1 MSSAN
6 TLVELVR
13 KASSI
18 NLASSQLSP
27 CFPYL
32 HILLT
37 IMLIFHSILIL
48 RKSWQFICKSS
59 WITLCFLI
67 YMRIETVAQQNHLL
81 WDFLIFVIFVLNT
94 RLKIRLLLSQPL
106 PYKYGHIM
114 SQKMVS
120 HLKLETNLNCDDFNT
135 ESNLEKCW
143 VPSKRYR
150 KMSLRVLGNVQILHA
165 E

>member
-1 MSSAN
+1 MKVRSCLQCTIAFSCKISFMSSAN

-32 HILLT
+32 HVLLT

-48 RKSWQFICKSS
+48 RKSWQFSCKSS
-59 WITLCFLI
+59 WITLYFLI

-81 WDFLIFVIFVLNT
+81 WDFLIFVFFCIKYEAKDTTLAVPTSSLQIWSHHVT
-94 RLKIRLLLSQPL
+94 KDGVTSKIRNKSQL
-106 PYKYGHIM
+106 WW
-114 SQKMVS
+114 
-120 HLKLETNLNCDDFNT
+120 F
-135 ESNLEKCW
+135 
-143 VPSKRYR
+143 
-150 KMSLRVLGNVQILHA
+150 
-165 E
+165 